1 MPALSSDVK
10 KAIRFETGCFVVFI
24 SAIIA
29 IAYVVAMQWRYDDG
43 YDHYK
48 VSETPDWQKSDSV
61 SYDGVRT
68 AACAWLWSRLG
79 EDRAWHSDNY
89 AQLRG
94 GKSLTSLSLLALMDV
109 ARDPLSLRFRE
120 VLTQLRTWVAADGSL
135 GNDDPELPEYP
146 NYATSLALQC
156 LVLARDPQDKPLIAR
171 MTKYLVDQQYC
182 EATGFGPEHV
192 CYGGWGFGGRR
203 PVGGS
208 PGHMDIGHTRHVLQA
223 LRAAGHDDPQTYA
236 RAERFLRLLQ
246 KHPSETREQPQP
258 DGSRTPL
265 NAKPPYDGGFYF
277 SPIVLAA
284 NKGGTL
290 EHAGQKYFASYAT
303 CTCDGILALLACGV
317 PQTDERIKAASQWL
331 NDHPNIHEP
340 EGVPKNTS
348 ENWRDSIQ
356 FYHYAVRAECYRAL
370 NWSGTWE
377 SDLKNGLRMEQRADG
392 SFVNRRGFLMKED
405 DPLLCTALAVLALS
419 YADRGTT
426 TH

>member
-1 MPALSSDVK
+1 VRGHKLSRRTWLATAGASL
-10 KAIRFETGCFVVFI
+10 T
-24 SAIIA
+24 
-29 IAYVVAMQWRYDDG
+29 
-43 YDHYK
+43 
-48 VSETPDWQKSDSV
+48 
-61 SYDGVRT
+61 T
-68 AACAWLWSRLG
+68 AALGCLKPGCIELTSPPATTSPLNAAVDWLVRKQQSDG
-79 EDRAWHSDNY
+79 GWHSVNY
-89 AQLRG
+89 AQLRRG
-94 GKSLTSLSLLALMDV
+94 VALTALIRLGV
-109 ARDPLSLRFRE
+109 NGEILRCPALHFRPLSFLRDR
-120 VLTQLRTWVAADGSL
+120 VAPDGSL

-156 LVLARDPQDKPLIAR
+156 LVLAGDPQDKPLIAR
-171 MTKYLVDQQYC
+171 MTEYLVDQQYC

-203 PVGGS
+203 PIGGS

-246 KHPSETREQPQP
+246 KHPSETRDQPQP
-258 DGSRTPL
+258 EESRKQRAGSVSDRSPTTPESPGVV
-265 NAKPPYDGGFYF
+265 KPPYDGGFYF

-317 PQTDERIKAASQWL
+317 PPTDERIQAASQWL

-340 EGVPKNTS
+340 EGVPKNTN

-370 NWSGTWE
+370 SWKGPWE
-377 SDLKNGLRMEQRADG
+377 SDLRNGLRMEQRADG

-419 YADRGTT
+419 YAEPAN